1 MSISKIKFI
10 HDLETFQVVMFEQ
23 QHMHTAVEYF
33 QGLIKII
40 GKFNKKGYIYII
52 ISIFTSVCPSSGG
65 GIGGVPLSSFKFLQ
79 SCHKVSLIKVAWYM
93 LRVKNMHSRS
103 PSDP

>member
-1 MSISKIKFI
+1 MSISKINFI
-10 HDLETFQVVMFEQ
+10 YDLETFQVVMFEQ

-40 GKFNKKGYIYII
+40 GKVNKKGYIYII
-52 ISIFTSVCPSSGG
+52 ISTFISVCPFSGG
-65 GIGGVPLSSFKFLQ
+65 GIGGIPLSSFKVLQ

-93 LRVKNMHSRS
+93 LRVKNMHSWS
-103 PSDP
+103 PP